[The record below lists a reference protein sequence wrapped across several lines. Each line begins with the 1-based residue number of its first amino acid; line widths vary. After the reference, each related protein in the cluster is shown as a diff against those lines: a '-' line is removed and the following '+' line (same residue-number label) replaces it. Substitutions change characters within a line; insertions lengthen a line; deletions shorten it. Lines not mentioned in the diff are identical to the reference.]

1 MRNLFLASILCIV
14 STHTLAQAKETFD
27 NNSWQWIEY
36 SGNEGEAVI
45 KDGVMHLESK
55 LNLKGLGVED
65 ILDQVCTTAYAPMDP
80 QQGFTM
86 KCKALVKKIDNK
98 KTFGIILDYKDNWNC
113 TLLQVKEDIAELYTV
128 EKGRVTGYMRNQFKL
143 GKLKK
148 AELDFLVKY
157 IDGTLELRVND
168 VMALKKKYVEFTS
181 NGIGFFAYGKVE
193 VDFDDLE
200 VY

>member
-1 MRNLFLASILCIV
+1 MKSLLLTIALCMVSVFAS
-14 STHTLAQAKETFD
+14 AQAKETFD
-27 NNSWQWIEY
+27 NNSWQWMEY
-36 SGNEGEAVI
+36 SGAEGEAVI
-45 KDGVMHLESK
+45 KEGVMHLES
-55 LNLKGLGVED
+55 NRNAKGLDVED

-113 TLLQVKEDIAELYTV
+113 TLIQVKEDIAELYTV

-148 AELDFLVKY
+148 ADLDFLIKY